1 MIYVATFFVIV
12 GLLLR
17 EIWHDVNLVYYL
29 IKIIYYLQFQQAVKK
44 AESPS
49 AKRAKRVIAAMRAML
64 EREIS
69 SMREK
74 LFSRTLF
81 SV

>member
-17 EIWHDVNLVYYL
+17 EIWHNVNLVYYL

-44 AESPS
+44 GELPS
-49 AKRAKRVIAAMRAML
+49 AKRAKRVIVAMRAIL
-64 EREIS
+64 EKKIVR
-69 SMREK
+69 
-74 LFSRTLF
+74 
-81 SV
+81 